1 MRNWNELSQSV
12 PSGSTGTLPD
22 YLWGIETHQRQS
34 PCVDSRASRLP
45 MRNWNSSWQGSKASK
60 RASRLPM
67 RNWNQRWTASDTVCR
82 ASRLPMRNWN
92 IDPTTSFLHRPPG
105 FQTTY
110 EELKPCSCFAL
121 TIPFACFQTTY
132 EELKQGWILKK
143 WTLSF
148 SLPDY
153 LWGIETRARRGYR
166 HRNVPLP
173 DYLWGI
179 ETNVPVVFFI
189 VFVLPDY
196 LWGIETSDSCL
207 WYADSPASRLPMRN
221 WNTNP
226 ASPKDAIQFPLPDYL
241 WGIETISNIK
251 TWVIVS
257 GFQTTYEELKL
268 SWAHLLPL

>member
-1 MRNWNELSQSV
+1 MRNWNWW
-12 PSGSTGTLPD
+12 PIRKPWANPRLPD
-22 YLWGIETHQRQS
+22 YLWGIET
-34 PCVDSRASRLP
+34 PDSIGRWWFFVIASRLP
-45 MRNWNSSWQGSKASK
+45 MRNWNRAQPSG
-60 RASRLPM
+60 RICRGASRLPM
-67 RNWNQRWTASDTVCR
+67 RNWNCNCR
-82 ASRLPMRNWN
+82 FQKHSRKLPDYLWG
-92 IDPTTSFLHRPPG
+92 IETW
-105 FQTTY
+105 
-110 EELKPCSCFAL
+110 ELMKGLIGDLP
-121 TIPFACFQTTY
+121 
-132 EELKQGWILKK
+132 
-143 WTLSF
+143 
-148 SLPDY
+148 LPDY